1 MEIARKICSSH
12 LLNGPPNR
20 LAAECAVPTR
30 HCPLP
35 GGFANILTPPSPNQC
50 LASCTIMSRRQP
62 PPPRRMSSY
71 HYQTFPTAIAPPSS
85 RGRPPLS
92 AKSSSLS
99 PSQAGVASGSSSLRS
114 GNAGNGGGHGSG
126 PAHTPIPTRQLIV
139 LAVISLAEQTALN
152 SISPY
157 LPEMATTFP
166 EVDTGKAGLFVG
178 IIASSFAAAQVF
190 MPPWHPHEGR
200 RS

>member
-1 MEIARKICSSH
+1 MKTARRIFVSRAH
-12 LLNGPPNR
+12 LPTRPPNR

-30 HCPLP
+30 HCPPP
-35 GGFANILTPPSPNQC
+35 GGFSNNTLAPPAPSQC
-50 LASCTIMSRRQP
+50 LASCAIMSRRQP

-99 PSQAGVASGSSSLRS
+99 PCRAGVASGSSSLRS
-114 GNAGNGGGHGSG
+114 GNAGDGGGHGSG
-126 PAHTPIPTRQLIV
+126 SAHTPIPARQLIV

-157 LPEMATTFP
+157 LPEMAATFP
-166 EVDTGKAGLFVG
+166 EVDAGRVGLFVG
-178 IIASSFAAAQVF
+178 IIASSFAAAQVLCPLA
-190 MPPWHPHEGR
+190 PP
-200 RS
+200 